1 MKNKKNVKIVFALI
15 GITLSVFA
23 YYIYTEKQIVQSYNH
38 AFYKCFFCNLEV
50 EKSSIEAT
58 RSQRRTTI

>member
-1 MKNKKNVKIVFALI
+1 MKNKKNVKIVFALL

-38 AFYKCFFCNLEV
+38 AFYKCFFCNLRVV
-50 EKSSIEAT
+50 EDIE
-58 RSQRRTTI
+58 IIYIIEG

>member
-38 AFYKCFFCNLEV
+38 AFYKCFFYYIIIY
-50 EKSSIEAT
+50 KYGYFIY
-58 RSQRRTTI
+58 I

>member
-23 YYIYTEKQIVQSYNH
+23 YYIYTENV
-38 AFYKCFFCNLEV
+38 FFA
-50 EKSSIEAT
+50 I
-58 RSQRRTTI
+58 

>member
-38 AFYKCFFCNLEV
+38 AFYKCFFCNAEFNLQMQQN
-50 EKSSIEAT
+50 SD
-58 RSQRRTTI
+58 

>member
-38 AFYKCFFCNLEV
+38 AFYKLQ
-50 EKSSIEAT
+50 KKHL
-58 RSQRRTTI
+58 